1 VAGGDIGPWPPGGID
16 VTDAALSRHFLFL
29 GAVGSGKT
37 TAIKWLTARLRDGAL
52 ADDVFVFFD
61 AKGDYFRAFGRA
73 GDVVLGAD
81 GNQAWNVFADL
92 GEAEH
97 AREIATT
104 LFAPDLAASGANYYF
119 AGAAC
124 DVFSSLLLALGRA
137 SSVSNE
143 DLLRLVG
150 GDAADVAGYLKDA
163 GASAAAD
170 YLTGT
175 PGESVL
181 LCLRKAVLRAFDG
194 RFGVAGEFSV
204 RSFIRCKQGRALFI
218 SHDLAI
224 GASLL
229 PVFQVL
235 IDMAVKEALEIGRR
249 NLVSGPG
256 RVFFVLDEFA
266 LLPPLVHLG
275 DGINFGRELGL
286 RFIAGTQNMHQVLA
300 GYGDNRGRS
309 MISGFGTVVAFRL
322 MDASSRDMVRGRFGR
337 NRKQIAM
344 DDPEHGA
351 LSRFMIVDGDVIED
365 SVLSS
370 LKTGKCVVAPPEGL
384 PFVYNFRPAPL
395 QVWRRALYFWRLEL
409 RWRDNSVWMGLLRH
423 QVRGDYADRVMLPS
437 TDVLLH
443 LGRARGGHG
452 QRQRRDDRGSP

>member
-1 VAGGDIGPWPPGGID
+1 MRLGGAGRGAGRTVWLTGSQVARSRGGLWGGLRRRTLLAVSERVKVVDGMKFGNRPPGGID
-16 VTDAALSRHFLFL
+16 VGDSALSRHFLFL

-37 TAIKWLTARLRDGAL
+37 NAIKWLIRQLRTRART
-52 ADDVFVFFD
+52 DDVFVFFD
-61 AKGDYFRAFGRA
+61 TKGDYFRTFGQD

-92 GEAEH
+92 GAAEH
-97 AREIATT
+97 AREIAAT

-124 DVFSSLLLALGRA
+124 DVFASMLVALGRSPA
-137 SSVSNE
+137 VSNE

-150 GDAADVAGYLKDA
+150 GNAADIAEYLREA
-163 GASAAAD
+163 GAASTAD
-170 YLTGT
+170 YLEGS
-175 PGESVL
+175 PGQSVL
-181 LCLRKAVLRAFDG
+181 LFLRKAVLRAFDG
-194 RFGVAGEFSV
+194 RFGVPGEFSV
-204 RSFIRCKQGRALFI
+204 RSFVRNKEGRALFI

-249 NLVSGPG
+249 DLVSGPG

-300 GYGDNRGRS
+300 AYGEDRGRS
-309 MISGFGTVVAFRL
+309 IVCGFGTVVAFRL
-322 MDASSRDMVRGRFGR
+322 MDALSRDMVRERFGR

-344 DDPEHGA
+344 DDPDHGA
-351 LSRFMIVDGDVIED
+351 MSRFVIVDGEVIED
-365 SVLSS
+365 AALS
-370 LKTGKCVVAPPEGL
+370 LLRPGRCVVAPPEGA
-384 PFVYNFRPAPL
+384 PFIHEFMPA
-395 QVWRRALYFWRLEL
+395 RL
-409 RWRDNSVWMGLLRH
+409 
-423 QVRGDYADRVMLPS
+423 
-437 TDVLLH
+437 
-443 LGRARGGHG
+443 
-452 QRQRRDDRGSP
+452 